1 MRNLSD
7 TDRQALRLA
16 AHLRQAMAQWLSYRG
31 AGQSCAIS
39 PFVDSTGQPAVL
51 IKINAHTACAMIDSL
66 NEQYNRSREQ
76 PRPAGTPRSRPPGDT
91 APS

>member
-7 TDRQALRLA
+7 TDRQALQLA
-16 AHLRQAMAQWLSYRG
+16 GHLQKAVEQWLSYRG

-51 IKINAHTACAMIDSL
+51 IKMNARTACAMIESL
-66 NEQYNRSREQ
+66 NEQHTYSGGQSR
-76 PRPAGTPRSRPPGDT
+76 PGRTPRSRPPGD
-91 APS
+91 AARP